1 MIKITGV
8 SIFIRNPIG
17 AAAVKDIESALM
29 VAMVFGV
36 TSPKISIKN
45 VRIPV
50 AIPAPVFPKRWMARD
65 VEMED
70 AERFTILFPIRM
82 ADNIFPGFPVTCN
95 TRAARLSPL
104 SARVRI
110 RIWFTVVRAVSDDEK
125 NADRHSRI
133 IIAIN

>member
-1 MIKITGV
+1 
-8 SIFIRNPIG
+8 
-17 AAAVKDIESALM
+17 
-29 VAMVFGV
+29 
-36 TSPKISIKN
+36 
-45 VRIPV
+45 
-50 AIPAPVFPKRWMARD
+50 
-65 VEMED
+65 MED
-70 AERFTILFPIRM
+70 AERFTMLFPIRM